1 MNTTMGVIVNSHT
14 VRIERLLPGPID
26 RVWEYF
32 SKPEYVSFW
41 LMECTLEPKLQGLIS
56 LKSEPIPEG
65 TIANNQV
72 EPQVTIIRGLIREF
86 DPPRLIAC
94 SWYQHSYGVAT
105 NLRVEL
111 EQRDDQVLVV
121 LTHSHL
127 DPEFMAAVA
136 AGWHT
141 NFETLIALIRG
152 EEKPE
157 LDPIFKELLEE
168 YRVLVAAAGIVM
180 VAGTATAAMAEARS
194 DNPYKVVSAQKQQL
208 LKKYD
213 SIWKD
218 ADRISNDITLL
229 ERASERDNKSL
240 DVLYRDLKEKKDT
253 LKNIELDVRDL
264 DKVLI

>member
-1 MNTTMGVIVNSHT
+1 MNTMGVIVNSHT

-32 SKPEYVSFW
+32 TKPEYVSTW

-56 LKSEPIPEG
+56 LRSEPIPEG
-65 TIANNQV
+65 TIENDQV
-72 EPQVTIIRGLIREF
+72 EPHVTMIRGLISEF
-86 DPPRLIAC
+86 NPPRLIAF
-94 SWYQHSYGVAT
+94 SWYQHEYGAAT

-111 EQRDDQVLVV
+111 DQRGDQVLVV

-136 AGWHT
+136 AGWHA
-141 NFETLIALIRG
+141 NFEALIALIRG
-152 EEKPE
+152 EEKPDIYPLFE
-157 LDPIFKELLEE
+157 KLLEE
-168 YRVLVAAAGIVM
+168 YRVVVASAGIVI
-180 VAGTATAAMAEARS
+180 VATAATPAMASELSNDA
-194 DNPYKVVSAQKQQL
+194 YKAVSAQKQQL

-213 SIWKD
+213 SVWKD

-240 DVLYRDLKEKKDT
+240 DVLYRDLNEKKET
-253 LKNIELDVRDL
+253 LRNIELDVRDM